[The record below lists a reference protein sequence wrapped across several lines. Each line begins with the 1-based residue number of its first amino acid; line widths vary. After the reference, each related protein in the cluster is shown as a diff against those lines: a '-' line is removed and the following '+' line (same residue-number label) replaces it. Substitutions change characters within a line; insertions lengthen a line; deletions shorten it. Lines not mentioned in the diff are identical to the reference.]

1 MTRGESL
8 KVDPVKIKN
17 TLFLHFSILL
27 YSGVTVMSK
36 FAAGEDFLSPRYI
49 LFFGL
54 MVFILGVYAIVWQQ
68 AIKPFEPSVAYSNKS
83 VTTVWVLLLSAV
95 IFDEGITVT
104 NLIGTLMIVVGVVL
118 VSLKDD

>member
-1 MTRGESL
+1 MKKKLISF
-8 KVDPVKIKN
+8 KN
-17 TLFLHFSILL
+17 LLLLHFSILL

-36 FAAGEDFLSPRYI
+36 FAAGEDFLSLKYV
-49 LFFGL
+49 LYFGL
-54 MVFILGVYAIVWQQ
+54 MVLILGVYAILWQQ

-95 IFDEGITVT
+95 IFKEGITVT
-104 NLIGTLMIVVGVVL
+104 NVIGALMIVAGVVL